1 MKKRK
6 IKKFKIVV
14 TILFIILLFLL
25 GWCLKD
31 IIGVLKNN
39 GASEVEILEKIEDYN
54 YTLNENDSEYFKK
67 VFNELKDE
75 LKKEKIDEENYAK
88 LISELFVVDFFSL
101 DKSLSKND
109 VGGVQFIYTDYQES
123 FIKLAKEGIYKY
135 VESNIY
141 GDRKQELPNVT
152 SVEITDIKQDSITFS
167 NDVKDTKAYYVSLTI
182 TYEENL
188 EYQENVELVLIHSN
202 NKLEIAKMD

>member
-6 IKKFKIVV
+6 IKKFKLVA
-14 TILFIILLFLL
+14 TILFIVLLFLL

-31 IIGVLKNN
+31 IIGVLKNS
-39 GASEVEILEKIEDYN
+39 GASEVEVLEQIETYN

-67 VFNELKDE
+67 VFKELKTELSNDE
-75 LKKEKIDEENYAK
+75 VDEENYAK
-88 LISELFVVDFFSL
+88 LISELFVIDFFSL
-101 DKSLSKND
+101 DNSLSKND
-109 VGGVQFIYTDYQES
+109 VGGIQFIYTDYQDS
-123 FIKLAKEGIYKY
+123 FTKFAKEGIYKY

-141 GDRKQELPNVT
+141 DNRKQELPSVS
-152 SVEITDIKQDSITFS
+152 SVEITDVKQDAVSFD
-167 NDVKDTKAYYVSLTI
+167 NDVEDDKAYYVSLTI

-188 EYQENVELVLIHSN
+188 EYQENVELIIIHSN